1 MSYDSVRGFIN
12 VSNSTS
18 RVTDLDELRSKGSL
32 EELICQVE
40 PMVSSSIKRS
50 TAFGMVVAVTLVVV
64 ILAIL
69 IPYLMR
75 SE

>member
-1 MSYDSVRGFIN
+1 
-12 VSNSTS
+12 
-18 RVTDLDELRSKGSL
+18 
-32 EELICQVE
+32 
-40 PMVSSSIKRS
+40 MVSSSIKRS
-50 TAFGMVVAVTLVVV
+50 TAFGMVLAVTLVVV